1 VQSRGLNNAYIPP
14 YAIIKMQRIPHVISA
29 GVILVLAWYYFFSLG
44 RPFGINYLNA
54 IAAFSAVFIIG
65 LSFLM
70 GPISRFVPALQQDLQ
85 FRKTFGLWGYA
96 MACVHLAL
104 VPAVLLQSSREMTL
118 ADGASMAFAA
128 VAFMIFT
135 LMAVTSTGKWIATL
149 GYENWQSLQRT
160 GYVAMA
166 AMILHVALLEG
177 GVFFSR
183 TTGIAAMTF
192 ILAVFLLRALVLV
205 MGAKKTQKPKL
216 Q

>member
-1 VQSRGLNNAYIPP
+1 
-14 YAIIKMQRIPHVISA
+14 MQRVPHIISA
-29 GVILVLAWYYFFSLG
+29 FVVLMLSWYYFFSLG
-44 RPFGINYLNA
+44 RPFSINYLNA

-70 GPISRFVPALQQDLQ
+70 GPIARFVPTLQQDLQ

-104 VPAVLLQSSREMTL
+104 VPAVLLQGSREITL
-118 ADGASMAFAA
+118 TDAASLAFAA

-135 LMAVTSTGKWIATL
+135 LMAITSTGKWIATL
-149 GYENWQSLQRT
+149 GYDNWKSLQKT

-166 AMILHVALLEG
+166 AMIFHVALLEG

-183 TTGIAAMTF
+183 TTGIAAMAF
-192 ILAVFLLRALVLV
+192 ILFVFLLRALVFV
-205 MGAKKTQKPKL
+205 MSVEKTQKPKL